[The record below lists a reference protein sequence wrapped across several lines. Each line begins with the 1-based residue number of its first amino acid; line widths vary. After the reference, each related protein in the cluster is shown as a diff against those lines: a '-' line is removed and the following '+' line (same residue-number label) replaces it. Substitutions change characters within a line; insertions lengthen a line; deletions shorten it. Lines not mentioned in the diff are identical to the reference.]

1 MRSTHTANVFTLL
14 AVLVLVFLA
23 PVAHAEDVYL
33 ADVDGVITAGTAQ
46 YLARVIGE
54 AENAQVDALIVSV
67 DTPGGLVS
75 ATEDIVDAFTATD
88 VKIVVYVGEGA
99 WAYSA
104 GTYLLMAADVAAC
117 HPQATIGA
125 AEPQP
130 TDNKTRNA
138 MAAWM
143 ATLAEG
149 HMRNATAAKSFV
161 TENTALSGR
170 DALGLEVIDSAP
182 VSLDALLAELAD
194 ERVIAI
200 ERAPTLLE
208 SLYIV
213 VAHPQ
218 LASLL
223 VMLGVLGAVFAV
235 RTGEELTIV
244 VTALAL
250 LVGLWAMGSIEYSV
264 MGVAL
269 LVAGIAFL
277 AVEAGQPGF
286 GVFGAAGIIATLLGI
301 FSIDA
306 EPFYA
311 PNLADDVVLFV
322 LGVAALVSVAFI
334 LILRTILAGLHYQS
348 NLGPERFAGDTGRV
362 TVRLDPRGK
371 VNVKG
376 ESWPAVSVDGKTID
390 VDATVKI
397 AAVKDDV
404 LQVSVIKEEP
414 R

>member
-1 MRSTHTANVFTLL
+1 MGRRIKNRILL
-14 AVLVLVFLA
+14 ALFIAIALSSCT
-23 PVAHAEDVYL
+23 HAETIYV
-33 ADVDGVITAGTAQ
+33 AVVDGVITAGTAQ
-46 YLARVIGE
+46 YLIRVIGE
-54 AENAQVDALIVSV
+54 AEEAQADILIVTV

-88 VKIVVYVGEGA
+88 VDIVVYVEEGG

-117 HPQATIGA
+117 HPDATIGA

-130 TDNKTRNA
+130 AENKTRNA

-143 ATLAEG
+143 ATLAESHG
-149 HMRNATAAKSFV
+149 RNTTAARSFV

-170 DALGLEVIDSAP
+170 DALSLGVIDQTSP
-182 VSLDALLAELAD
+182 SREALLEALSD
-194 ERVIAI
+194 GKVIAS
-200 ERAPTLLE
+200 EHPPTLLE

-235 RTGEELTIV
+235 RTGEESAIV
-244 VTALAL
+244 VAALAL

-277 AVEAGQPGF
+277 ALEASQPGF
-286 GVFGAAGIIATLLGI
+286 GVFGVAGMIATLLGI

-306 EPFYA
+306 EPFYQ
-311 PNLADDVVLFV
+311 PRLADDVVLFV
-322 LGVAALVSVAFI
+322 LGVAALVCLAFI
-334 LILRTILAGLHYQS
+334 FILRTILAGLHYQS
-348 NLGPERFAGDTGRV
+348 NLGPERFIGDAGWV
-362 TVRLDPRGK
+362 TVRIAPRGK
-371 VNVKG
+371 VHVKG
-376 ESWPAVSVDGKTID
+376 ESWPAVSADGNPID
-390 VDATVKI
+390 VDATVRI
-397 AAVKDDV
+397 IEVKDDI
-404 LQVSVIKEEP
+404 LHVSAIKEDA